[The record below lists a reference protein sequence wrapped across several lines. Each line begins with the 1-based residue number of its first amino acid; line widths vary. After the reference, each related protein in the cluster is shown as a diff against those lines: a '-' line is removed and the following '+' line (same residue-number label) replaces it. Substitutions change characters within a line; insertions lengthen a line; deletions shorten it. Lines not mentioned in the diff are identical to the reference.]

1 VQTLA
6 QALSTQSQAARD
18 KVRAARRPARYLVS
32 AALAGTYVGV
42 GVVLMVATAGPFLAA
57 GSPGERLVA
66 GGVFAAALTLVVFAG
81 AELATSAMMVLA
93 QGVATRAVRVRDA
106 VATLALCLVGN
117 LAGSM
122 IFGWAVTQAGVLRS
136 NPAAGDMLAAMLRAK
151 AHETGGELFFRGVL
165 CNLLV
170 CAAIWACGRLRSEAG
185 RAIVL
190 FWAILAFIASGF
202 EHVVA
207 NMTTFSL
214 GLLGDLGPTTWT
226 DFARNLTWVGLGN
239 LVGGALVVGLA
250 YAVVA
255 GPTARDADAP
265 ASAPTP
271 VVPHATGATTRP
283 DPPEGRAR
291 TPWAAA
297 WRDGR
302 GRTARRVRI
311 IDRPRQHPAGR

>member
-1 VQTLA
+1 MQTLA
-6 QALSTQSQAARD
+6 QALTTQSEAARK
-18 KVRAARRPARYLVS
+18 KVGSARRPARYLV
-32 AALAGTYVGV
+32 AAMLAGAYIGV

-81 AELATSAMMVLA
+81 AELATSAMMILA
-93 QGVATRAVRVRDA
+93 QGVATRVVRVRDA
-106 VATLALCLVGN
+106 VLTLGLCLVGN

-122 IFGWAVTQAGVLRS
+122 LFAFAVTKAGVLHS
-136 NPAAGDMLAAMLRAK
+136 NAAAGEMVASMLRAK

-185 RAIVL
+185 KAIVL

-214 GLLGDLGPTTWT
+214 GLLGGLGPTTWA

-250 YAVVA
+250 YVVVA
-255 GPTARDADAP
+255 GPARDAERGARSTDAT
-265 ASAPTP
+265 SRP
-271 VVPHATGATTRP
+271 VVLPVPAIRRATAPLDRSH
-283 DPPEGRAR
+283 RA
-291 TPWAAA
+291 
-297 WRDGR
+297 G
-302 GRTARRVRI
+302 
-311 IDRPRQHPAGR
+311 

>member
-1 VQTLA
+1 VDVQTLA
-6 QALSTQSQAARD
+6 QALSTQSEAARK
-18 KVRAARRPARYLVS
+18 KVGSARRPARYLV
-32 AALAGTYVGV
+32 AAMLAGAYIGV

-57 GSPGERLVA
+57 GSPAERLVA

-81 AELATSAMMVLA
+81 AELATSAMMILT
-93 QGVATRAVRVRDA
+93 QGVATRAVRLRDA
-106 VATLALCLVGN
+106 VLTLGLCLAGN

-122 IFGWAVTQAGVLRS
+122 LFAWCVTQAGVLRT
-136 NPAAGDMLAAMLRAK
+136 NAAAGDMVASMLRAK

-185 RAIVL
+185 QAIVL

-214 GLLGDLGPTTWT
+214 GLFGGLGPTTWA

-250 YAVVA
+250 YVVVA
-255 GPTARDADAP
+255 GPAER
-265 ASAPTP
+265 
-271 VVPHATGATTRP
+271 
-283 DPPEGRAR
+283 
-291 TPWAAA
+291 A
-297 WRDGR
+297 WR
-302 GRTARRVRI
+302 
-311 IDRPRQHPAGR
+311 PRW